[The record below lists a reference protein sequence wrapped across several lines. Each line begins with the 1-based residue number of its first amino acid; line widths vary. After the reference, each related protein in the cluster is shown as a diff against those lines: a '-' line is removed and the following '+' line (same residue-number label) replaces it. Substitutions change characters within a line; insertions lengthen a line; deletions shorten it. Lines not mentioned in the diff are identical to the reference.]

1 MYEDEHKTELLKLIM
16 NAGSRYDVW
25 RVFSDFCEM
34 LADAISNS
42 VDWPQRKEREA
53 DYRKLIGQYDKDTQ
67 KLFPQM
73 AAELTA
79 ALQRCA
85 ENGSYQD
92 ILGQTFHE
100 LGVQNEWKGQFFTP
114 QSVSDLMAE
123 MSFGS
128 LADFDRR
135 VKEQGY
141 VDVYEPACGAGS
153 TILGFLNA
161 YRKFKPDG
169 GFNEFVVHAGDVDA
183 RCVHMCYIQLSLYGV
198 AAIVEQRNAL
208 SMELAGGVWYTHL
221 YIAHGWEWREL
232 RGKHKAEEK
241 EPSQTSHKTTTELS
255 QQKENPPETE
265 GEVEMSLF

>member
-1 MYEDEHKTELLKLIM
+1 MNEHREKLIKLLLD
-16 NAGSRYDVW
+16 AGSRYDLW
-25 RVFSDFCEM
+25 RVFSDFLDM
-34 LADAISNS
+34 TAIAISNS
-42 VDWPQRKEREA
+42 VDWPQRKAREER
-53 DYRKLIGQYDKDTQ
+53 YLTIMKRYDKDTRM
-67 KLFPQM
+67 LFPQM
-73 AAELTA
+73 VAELTM

-92 ILGQTFHE
+92 TLGQTFHE
-100 LGVQNEWKGQFFTP
+100 LGVQNKWKGQFFTP

-135 VKEQGY
+135 VKKQGY

-208 SMELAGGVWYTHL
+208 SMELAGGIWYTPM
-221 YIAHGWEWREL
+221 YIINGWGWREL
-232 RGKHKAEEK
+232 RGKHKV
-241 EPSQTSHKTTTELS
+241 TS
-255 QQKENPPETE
+255 
-265 GEVEMSLF
+265 

>member
-1 MYEDEHKTELLKLIM
+1 MYEDKNKTELLKLIM

-42 VDWPQRKEREA
+42 VDWPQCKEREA

-123 MSFGS
+123 MSFVS

-135 VKEQGY
+135 VKKQGY

-208 SMELAGGVWYTHL
+208 SMELTGGLWYTPL

-232 RGKHKAEEK
+232 LGKRKAEGK

>member
-1 MYEDEHKTELLKLIM
+1 MNEHQDKLIKLLM
-16 NAGSRYDVW
+16 NAGLKYDTW
-25 RVFSDFCEM
+25 RVFSDFLFM
-34 LADAISNS
+34 SAAAISNA
-42 VDWPQRKEREA
+42 VDKAQFDEREKQYLA
-53 DYRKLIGQYDKDTQ
+53 TIKRYDKETQ
-67 KLFPQM
+67 ATFPQM
-73 AAELTA
+73 LAELA
-79 ALQRCA
+79 MALQDA
-85 ENGSYQD
+85 QESGHFQD
-92 ILGQTFHE
+92 VLGQTFHE

-169 GFNEFVVHAGDVDA
+169 GFGEFVVHAGDVDA

-208 SMELAGGVWYTHL
+208 SMELAGGIWYTPM
-221 YIAHGWEWREL
+221 YIINGWEWREL
-232 RGKHKAEEK
+232 RGKH
-241 EPSQTSHKTTTELS
+241 
-255 QQKENPPETE
+255 
-265 GEVEMSLF
+265 